1 MENFRGHLMPGAVA
15 LLSIQQSAIQ
25 L

>member
-1 MENFRGHLMPGAVA
+1 MPGAVA